1 MAFDFSK
8 LPVEMRS
15 CEALRTELM
24 RTHREFADEHS
35 REKAELISE
44 TLRLKQ
50 IIEEKVGSIQI
61 SWFMSIIYYFQY
73 SGKKQRGER
82 VDQRCSETRK
92 RGAGD
97 FHNFMRSVSA
107 DETNVAEGQNPCP
120 GRENHAV
127 RGGDPGD
134 QGQPVECAGGEQG
147 AEE

>member
-24 RTHREFADEHS
+24 RTRREFADEHS

-61 SWFMSIIYYFQY
+61 SWFMSIIYYF
-73 SGKKQRGER
+73 
-82 VDQRCSETRK
+82 
-92 RGAGD
+92 
-97 FHNFMRSVSA
+97 
-107 DETNVAEGQNPCP
+107 
-120 GRENHAV
+120 
-127 RGGDPGD
+127 
-134 QGQPVECAGGEQG
+134 
-147 AEE
+147 